1 MVANLEW
8 IASDELDVLDQLLL
22 DDDLFDAE
30 DKSSIER
37 MPKEDKKFPC
47 LMCSKICLSS
57 VGLKRH
63 VSAIHDHDKKD
74 DNAAAGSSSTSATK
88 SSTQKKKKVE
98 DILHPGYLKK
108 MFLASLEKVKIDECY
123 PKHVLSQFSDF
134 TVNSV
139 EDVLPCYHE
148 VADAIV
154 NFKGD
159 LEKFYPA
166 FYAAISS
173 NDVFPGRSKECQTN
187 TWIRIGKPSF
197 LSGGRFEKE
206 IVVFEEKNMN
216 DKEKAIISYISGYI
230 IGKFYRKLRFGK
242 SKTEYQ
248 EHCLSILETC
258 KYIEGSKTDIQHLK
272 LIDTKDRGGLWRVNA
287 NTIAIFSIAE
297 CYFRNSTKHFV
308 TKIDVPEMVSN
319 LMSNAPLVAYFNNM
333 RAQSEVPVKKE
344 VALNLLEDMLSLY
357 L

>member
-1 MVANLEW
+1 
-8 IASDELDVLDQLLL
+8 
-22 DDDLFDAE
+22 
-30 DKSSIER
+30 
-37 MPKEDKKFPC
+37 
-47 LMCSKICLSS
+47 
-57 VGLKRH
+57 
-63 VSAIHDHDKKD
+63 
-74 DNAAAGSSSTSATK
+74 
-88 SSTQKKKKVE
+88 
-98 DILHPGYLKK
+98 
-108 MFLASLEKVKIDECY
+108 
-123 PKHVLSQFSDF
+123 
-134 TVNSV
+134 
-139 EDVLPCYHE
+139 
-148 VADAIV
+148 
-154 NFKGD
+154 
-159 LEKFYPA
+159 
-166 FYAAISS
+166 
-173 NDVFPGRSKECQTN
+173 
-187 TWIRIGKPSF
+187 
-197 LSGGRFEKE
+197 
-206 IVVFEEKNMN
+206 MN

-333 RAQSEVPVKKE
+333 RAQSELPVKKE

-357 L
+357 LRIRSHSFAKNKQQNFKVNKDATRAKSLRTERKRENPTLESGH